1 MKTENICQF
10 IPFHKDYYSFHTI
23 NFVLE
28 TKCPAFSG
36 LKVDSLNKIYLVT
49 EGEGTFH
56 ITGEQFPISRGNM
69 FFSFPA
75 VPFAIEAK
83 SDDFKYMY
91 ISFLGERANMLMDQ
105 LELNSKNFLFSGFDF
120 LEDFWTKCI
129 NSNDSSSILKSES
142 ALLYSFAVLGE
153 KLSVNKNKSVK
164 NVSASNLVKKYIDD
178 NYTDSFLTLKAISQE
193 LKYNQKYLSV
203 AFKKDFGIGISR
215 YLNTIRIQHACTL
228 ISQGFE
234 SISDISYQSGFSD
247 PQYFSNVFKKFMG
260 LSPKNHINFIKKSND
275 KDD

>member
-1 MKTENICQF
+1 METQNICQF

-28 TKCPAFSG
+28 TNCKNFSG
-36 LKVDSLNKIYLVT
+36 LKVDSLSKIYLVT

-56 ITGEQFPISRGNM
+56 LTGEQFSISRGDL
-69 FFSFPA
+69 FFTFPA
-75 VPFAIEAK
+75 IPFAIEAK
-83 SDDFKYMY
+83 TDNFKYMY
-91 ISFLGERANMLMDQ
+91 ISFLGERGNMLMDQ
-105 LELNSKNFLFSGFDF
+105 LEINSKNVLFSGFDF
-120 LEDFWTKCI
+120 LEDFWIKCI
-129 NSNDSSSILKSES
+129 NSDSSSSGLKSES

-153 KLSVNKNKSVK
+153 RLSVNKNKGVKSV
-164 NVSASNLVKKYIDD
+164 NAANLVKKYIDD
-178 NYTDSFLTLKAISQE
+178 NYTDSSLTLKSMSQE
-193 LKYNQKYLSV
+193 LKYNQKYLSI
-203 AFKKDFGIGISR
+203 AFKKDFGIGISK

-260 LSPKNHINFIKKSND
+260 LSPKNHIASIKNS
-275 KDD
+275 